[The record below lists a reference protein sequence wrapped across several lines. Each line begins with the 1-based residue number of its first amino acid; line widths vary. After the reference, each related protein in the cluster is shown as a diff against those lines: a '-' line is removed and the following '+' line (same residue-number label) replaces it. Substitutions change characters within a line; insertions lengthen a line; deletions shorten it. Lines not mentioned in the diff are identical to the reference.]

1 MKERHIITGGRALSE
16 VQEHFRQAVEGLS
29 YRTLQDQA
37 LNAEAAAIEGVR
49 RVTAGDNR
57 EWEITIAPSGAA
69 DVPVTLSRGPAC
81 GEPHAICTEDGRQL
95 ANEAT
100 ATVPGP

>member
-49 RVTAGDNR
+49 RVTAGDTTANGKSQSLPA
-57 EWEITIAPSGAA
+57 AP
-69 DVPVTLSRGPAC
+69 PTCR
-81 GEPHAICTEDGRQL
+81 
-95 ANEAT
+95 
-100 ATVPGP
+100 